1 LGENADIARR
11 GLDVFVR
18 QSFDEAQHLCSPD
31 VELWTLFDQPGS
43 EPEFNGREGLRLW
56 FERLRDLW
64 AFVEVQE
71 VQIAEHDGG
80 WVLMDVSA
88 RVRGRGSPHEF
99 EPRVAVAFRVAAG
112 RITKFGLFPDHAD
125 AVAMIDAG

>member
-1 LGENADIARR
+1 MRRSTSARPTSSCGR
-11 GLDVFVR
+11 SSTSRDR
-18 QSFDEAQHLCSPD
+18 SPSS
-31 VELWTLFDQPGS
+31 TAAS
-43 EPEFNGREGLRLW
+43 GLRLW
-56 FERLRDLW
+56 FERLRELW

-71 VQIAEHDGG
+71 VQIAEHNGG

-99 EPRVAVAFRVAAG
+99 EPRVAVAVRVAAG

-125 AVAMIDAG
+125 AVAMIDAS